1 MNEQIFYSLAIL
13 SPYAIIALGS
23 IAVLISWLYFKDTR
37 NFKNTSHI
45 ALMTLIS
52 AYAFLLSWNQAYG
65 KLDNFFLNVSPW
77 VSMLTGLII
86 MLAVFSIVSS
96 GNEIKDPKAGGEY
109 YFLLMTSV
117 LGAVFLISAKDLL
130 TAFISLELLSM
141 SFYALTGF
149 NLEKNNSEAAL
160 KYFML
165 GSFASVFLA
174 MGIILA
180 YGVCQT
186 LTYSGIKSFISASGP
201 NTMAALAF
209 VFILLGFTF
218 KIALVPLH
226 FWTPDVYEG
235 APTQI
240 SALMASLVKTAGAA
254 AMFYFFSAA
263 VFPGLSS
270 LAVFFACITMFFSNV
285 MALPQKSLKR
295 MLAYSSISHAGYI
308 ILGFPL
314 LEGWQV
320 IFYLIVY
327 SIATFGAFSF
337 VYFFQKD
344 RNGLELSDLR
354 GFFYKAPLPAVS
366 MSVFLFSLAGIPPM
380 AGFFGKFY
388 LFSSALQAGLFWP
401 VMIALLSSAISLYY
415 YLRVMVFMF
424 MHEPQNSDKP
434 EITAQAWFV
443 LSVFAALT
451 LALGV
456 FSGKITGILTI

>member
-1 MNEQIFYSLAIL
+1 MNEQIFYFLVTL

-23 IAVLISWLYFKDTR
+23 IAVLISWLYFKDGK
-37 NFKNTSHI
+37 NYKNTSYI
-45 ALMTLIS
+45 ALMVLIS
-52 AYAFLLSWNQAYG
+52 AYAFLLSWNQAYN
-65 KLDNFFLNVSPW
+65 KSDNLFLNVSPW
-77 VSMLTGLII
+77 VSILTGLVIL
-86 MLAVFSIVSS
+86 LAIFSIISS
-96 GNEIKDPKAGGEY
+96 RNEIKEPKAGGEY

-117 LGAVFLISAKDLL
+117 LGAMFLLSAKDLI
-130 TAFISLELLSM
+130 TAFISVELLSM

-149 NLEKNNSEAAL
+149 NRDNAGAEAAL

-174 MGIILA
+174 MGVILS
-180 YGVCQT
+180 YGSCGT
-186 LTYSGIKSFISASGP
+186 LTYAGIKDFILSSGP
-201 NTMAALAF
+201 NTMSALAF
-209 VFILLGFTF
+209 VFILVGFAF

-240 SALMASLVKTAGAA
+240 SALMASIVKTAGAF

-263 VFPGLSS
+263 VFPGLSR
-270 LAVFFACITMFFSNV
+270 VVIFFSCITMFFSNI

-337 VYFFQKD
+337 IYFFQKD
-344 RNGLELSDLR
+344 KNDIELSDLD
-354 GFFYKAPLPAVS
+354 GFFYKAPLPAIS

-388 LFSSALQAGLFWP
+388 LFSSAFQAGLFWP

-424 MHEPQNSDKP
+424 MHEPKNIQRE
-434 EITAQAWFV
+434 EISTQALII
-443 LSVFAALT
+443 LSLFALVT
-451 LALGV
+451 SLLGI
-456 FSGKITGILTI
+456 FSGKLISILAI